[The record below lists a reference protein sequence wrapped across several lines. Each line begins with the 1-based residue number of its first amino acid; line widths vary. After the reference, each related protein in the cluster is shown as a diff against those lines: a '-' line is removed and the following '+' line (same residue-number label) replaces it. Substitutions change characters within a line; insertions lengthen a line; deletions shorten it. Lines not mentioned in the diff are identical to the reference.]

1 MKIYAADLE
10 TTVYENQDH
19 TEAWSSALVALDSDD
34 PLIHHSLAETLEY
47 LDNQNEDAI
56 LYYHNLKF
64 DGNFWLYFL
73 IKELGFKQGTE
84 YSLDEKGATI
94 VTMKDP
100 NDLKEKEV
108 VYSISSMGQWYMV
121 SFKYHSHK
129 YTLKDSLK
137 LLPFKLEEIGEAF
150 KTEHRKLEMEYEGY
164 RYAGCEITDEEA
176 EYIKN
181 DVLVLKEALNIM
193 FEEGHNKLTI
203 GACCLAEFKKMTGKY
218 DWATL
223 FPKLENIEIDPEIY
237 GSSNADEYIRKSYRG
252 GWCYLVKGASEKIYT
267 KGTTADVNSLYP
279 SMMHS
284 ESGNAYPHG
293 KPHFFVKQ
301 IPPEVYHTSHDGF
314 EFPKYFFVRIRCRFY
329 LKKGK
334 LPFIQIKHNIH
345 YKSTEMLE
353 TSDVYNKND
362 GKYYSSYYDK
372 EGNLHDTIVEL
383 TLTCTDYQLLQE
395 HYILKDFELLDGC
408 WFYATTG
415 IFDEYIDKY
424 KQIKMNNKGAKRTE
438 AKLFLNNLYGKLAT
452 SPVSSFKYIP
462 ENTDDALEYRVQP
475 ELNKDPVY
483 IAAGS
488 AITSYSRNF
497 TIRAAQAN
505 FYGVE
510 NRGFKYADTDSI
522 HCDLAP
528 SEIKNIKVHD
538 NAFCCWKLES
548 CWDIAKFIR
557 QKTYVEHVTHE
568 DLVPVE
574 QIQLPDGTYK
584 KPYYNMKCAGMSDS
598 CKDLFLASMGEDIEL
613 KPKQRE
619 KYKEFLSKT
628 RTLDDFK
635 VGLQIPSKLV
645 PEVIKGGVILK
656 EKNFTLRNI

>member
-1 MKIYAADLE
+1 MKIYSADLE

-19 TEAWSSALVALDSDD
+19 TEAWASALVALDSDE

-47 LDNQNEDAI
+47 LDSQNEDAI

-73 IKELGFKQGTE
+73 IKELGFKQGVE
-84 YSLDEKGATI
+84 YTLDEKGTTV
-94 VTMKDP
+94 VTMKEPD
-100 NDLKEKEV
+100 NLHEKEV
-108 VYSISSMGQWYMV
+108 IYSISSMGQWYTV
-121 SFKYHSHK
+121 CFKYHSHK

-137 LLPFKLEEIGEAF
+137 LLPFRLEEIGDAF
-150 KTEHRKLEMEYEGY
+150 KTEHRKLDMEYEGY
-164 RYAGCEITDEEA
+164 RYAGCEITEEEA
-176 EYIKN
+176 AYIKN

-203 GACCLAEFKKMTGKY
+203 GACCLAEFKKMIGKY
-218 DWATL
+218 DWVTF

-252 GWCYLVKGASEKIYT
+252 GWCYLVKGASEKIYHD
-267 KGTTADVNSLYP
+267 GTTADVNSLYP

-284 ESGNAYPHG
+284 ESGNYYPLG
-293 KPHFFVKQ
+293 KPHFFTKE
-301 IPPEVYHTSHDGF
+301 IPRHAL
-314 EFPKYFFVRIRCRFY
+314 FPNRYYFVRIRCRFY

-353 TSDVYNKND
+353 TSDVYNKRD
-362 GKYYSSYYDK
+362 GKYYTSYVDK
-372 EGNLHDTIVEL
+372 QGKVHDTIVEL
-383 TLTCTDYQLLQE
+383 TLTCTDYKLLQE

-408 WFYATTG
+408 WFHADKG

-462 ENTDDALEYRVQP
+462 ENTEEALQYKVQP

-483 IAAGS
+483 IAGGS

-505 FYGVE
+505 FYGVDK
-510 NRGFKYADTDSI
+510 RGFKYADTDSI

-568 DLVPVE
+568 DLKPIE
-574 QIQLPDGTYK
+574 
-584 KPYYNMKCAGMSDS
+584 KPYYNLKCAGMSDS
-598 CKDLFLASMGEDIEL
+598 CKDLFLASMGEDVKL

-619 KYKEFLSKT
+619 KYKEFIETS

-635 VGLQIPSKLV
+635 IGLQIPSKLV